1 MHLHAL
7 CLPAHRHA
15 AEPRARCWPDS
26 PSTSEGA
33 RGGEKPRPCE
43 ETMNPYIG
51 KRKNPKRCGI
61 CQPPGGRGRQ
71 RARIGRRSDRRGPC
85 AGRNDD
91 AREYGATHIA
101 DSTGRKLMGGAEQN
115 PAATRRPA
123 SRDLASAF
131 APCIH
136 EGKQARHANRA
147 AQSESPSA
155 SSNDP
160 RTSAPGKRQQ
170 LRRTSSDATT

>member
-7 CLPAHRHA
+7 LSPSAQTRSGT
-15 AEPRARCWPDS
+15 ARTLLPDS

-33 RGGEKPRPCE
+33 RGGENPRPCE
-43 ETMNPYIG
+43 ETMNPYIARE
-51 KRKNPKRCGI
+51 KSSVAESVSRLVAE
-61 CQPPGGRGRQ
+61 GGNVLASDDGPTAAGHAPVETTMPRIRGDPHRRFDWAQ
-71 RARIGRRSDRRGPC
+71 AHGRRR
-85 AGRNDD
+85 
-91 AREYGATHIA
+91 
-101 DSTGRKLMGGAEQN
+101 AES
-115 PAATRRPA
+115 RCDPA
-123 SRDLASAF
+123 SSVAR
-131 APCIH
+131 PCICLRPLH
-136 EGKQARHANRA
+136 SRRKASQARKQS

>member
-1 MHLHAL
+1 MRFVSQRTDTQRNRA
-7 CLPAHRHA
+7 HA
-15 AEPRARCWPDS
+15 AARLAINLRGSTRWRKAEALRGNHEPIHRQEKK
-26 PSTSEGA
+26 SE
-33 RGGEKPRPCE
+33 
-43 ETMNPYIG
+43 
-51 KRKNPKRCGI
+51 RCGI

-136 EGKQARHANRA
+136 EGKRARHANRA

-170 LRRTSSDATT
+170 LRRTCSDATT